1 MNDKLNVM
9 RRVNYILDS
18 TEKENNNGNKIGVFE
33 KELKEKNMRGCNFAC
48 QIITVTGKPV

>member
-48 QIITVTGKPV
+48 QIITVAGKPV